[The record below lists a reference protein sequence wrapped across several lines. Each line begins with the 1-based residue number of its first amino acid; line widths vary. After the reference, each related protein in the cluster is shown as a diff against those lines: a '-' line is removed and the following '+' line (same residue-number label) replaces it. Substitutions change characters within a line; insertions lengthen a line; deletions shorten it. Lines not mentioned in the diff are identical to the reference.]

1 MTKSHFVRRKTE
13 CKNDA
18 NTQIQIG
25 CYSENGYNS
34 AGLNDRI
41 CMQATRFG
49 GITFQLQSD
58 FLLVLFFR
66 QLRQSKST
74 AIYISVMVIQ
84 LF

>member
-18 NTQIQIG
+18 NTHIQIG
-25 CYSENGYNS
+25 CYSENGYNR

-74 AIYISVMVIQ
+74 AKYISVMEIQ